1 MSVPMQVGDVR
12 IAEDADFQ
20 KVKDM
25 CQCHDDWKQEYNK
38 NGITV
43 WTKSNDV
50 SDFKLVKVGFV
61 KAHLF
66 SQLIEH
72 SFMYLVSWY

>member
-1 MSVPMQVGDVR
+1 MEVGDVR

-25 CQCHDDWKQEYNK
+25 CQCHDNWKQEYNK
-38 NGITV
+38 NGTTV

-50 SDFKLVKVGFV
+50 SDFKLVKVSTHFCTPSWEKIKRIRV
-61 KAHLF
+61 FLF
-66 SQLIEH
+66 LSKGVL
-72 SFMYLVSWY
+72 

>member
-1 MSVPMQVGDVR
+1 MSVPLEVGEVR

-25 CQCHDDWKQEYNK
+25 CNCHDGWKQEYNK
-38 NGITV
+38 HGTTV

-50 SDFKLVKVGFV
+50 SDFKLVKVR
-61 KAHLF
+61 
-66 SQLIEH
+66 
-72 SFMYLVSWY
+72 SWSNIFTKKRVLCNL